1 MYNIKIKY
9 FGTLTEVRTY
19 KIPICK
25 GVKVPYRQKK
35 IKLALTMAQTIK
47 MEIKSLQTSVA
58 RTKQKIYD
66 YAKANSDE
74 FMFFVTLTFDP
85 NKVNSFDYSLVTSKM
100 TNWLRNIRKKIPSLK
115 YIGVPEQHKSGRF
128 HFHFLMSDISAILID
143 SGHKTKEGM
152 IIYNLEAYKLGF
164 STATVIQDRERV
176 SNYLSK
182 YITKDL
188 ALQTK
193 GKKRYWHSK
202 GLSLPQ
208 ESLDLIPDIE
218 DIVLSLE
225 NKASYHKKIIKGI
238 QEVNIFEHKINEN
251 IFSYSHDVLKSYNN

>member
-1 MYNIKIKY
+1 MQYNIKIKD
-9 FGTLTEVRTY
+9 FGDLQEIRTY
-19 KIPICK
+19 SIPICK
-25 GVKVPYRQKK
+25 GVKAPYRRKK
-35 IKLALTMAQTIK
+35 IKLALTMAQSIK
-47 MEIKSLQTSVA
+47 MEIKSLQTSVS

-74 FMFFVTLTFDP
+74 FVYFVTLTFNP
-85 NKVNSFDYSLVTSKM
+85 SKVDSYDYSLVTFKM
-100 TNWLRNIRKKIPSLK
+100 TNWLKNIRKKIISLK

-128 HFHFLMSDISAILID
+128 HFHFLMNDISAILMD
-143 SGHKTKEGM
+143 SGHKTKDGM
-152 IIYNLEAYKLGF
+152 SIYNLEAYKLGF
-164 STATVIQDRERV
+164 STATLIQDRERV
-176 SNYLSK
+176 SNYLCK

-208 ESLDLIPDIE
+208 ESVDLIPDIE

-225 NKASYHKKIIKGI
+225 NEASYHKKITKGI
-238 QEVNIFEHKINEN
+238 QEVNIFEHKSKDIE
-251 IFSYSHDVLKSYNN
+251 

>member
-25 GVKVPYRQKK
+25 GIKVPYRRKN
-35 IKLALTMAQTIK
+35 IKLTLTMAQAIK
-47 MEIKSLQTSVA
+47 MKIKSLNTSVS

-74 FMFFVTLTFDP
+74 LIFFSTFTFNP
-85 NKVNSFDYSLVTSKM
+85 NKINSFDYSLVTSKM

-128 HFHFLMSDISAILID
+128 HFHFLMNDISAILID
-143 SGHKTKEGM
+143 SGHKTKDGM
-152 IIYNLEAYKLGF
+152 TIYNLEAYKLGF
-164 STATVIQDRERV
+164 STATLIQDRERV
-176 SNYLSK
+176 SNYISK
-182 YITKDL
+182 YITKEL

-208 ESLDLIPDIE
+208 ESLDLIPEID

-225 NKASYHKKIIKGI
+225 NEASYHKKITKGI
-238 QEVNIFEHKINEN
+238 QEVNIFEHKSIEN
-251 IFSYSHDVLKSYNN
+251 IFRYSHDVLKSYNN

>member
-1 MYNIKIKY
+1 MLYNIKIKY

-35 IKLALTMAQTIK
+35 IKLALTMAQAIK

-58 RTKQKIYD
+58 RTKQKIFD
-66 YAKANSDE
+66 YAKTNE
-74 FMFFVTLTFDP
+74 FKFFVTFTFNP
-85 NKVNSFDYSLVTSKM
+85 EKVDSYNYSLITSKM

-115 YIGVPEQHKSGRF
+115 YIGVPERHKSGRY
-128 HFHFLMSDISAILID
+128 HFHFLMNDISAILID
-143 SGHKTKEGM
+143 SGHKTKDGM
-152 IIYNLEAYKLGF
+152 SIYNLEAYKLGF

-176 SNYLSK
+176 SNYISK
-182 YITKDL
+182 YITKEL

-208 ESLDLIPDIE
+208 ESVDLIPDIE

-225 NKASYHKKIIKGI
+225 NEASYHKKIIKGI
-238 QEVNIFEHKINEN
+238 QEVNIFEHKSKDIE
-251 IFSYSHDVLKSYNN
+251 

>member
-9 FGTLTEVRTY
+9 FGTLTEIRTY

-25 GVKVPYRQKK
+25 GVKALYRQKK
-35 IKLALTMAQTIK
+35 IKLALTMAQAIK

-58 RTKQKIYD
+58 RTKQKIFD
-66 YAKANSDE
+66 YAKTNE
-74 FMFFVTLTFDP
+74 FKFFVTFTFNP
-85 NKVNSFDYSLVTSKM
+85 EKVDSYNYSLITSKM

-115 YIGVPEQHKSGRF
+115 YIGVPERHKSGRY
-128 HFHFLMSDISAILID
+128 HFHFLMNDISAILID
-143 SGHKTKEGM
+143 SGHKTKDGM
-152 IIYNLEAYKLGF
+152 SIYNLEAYKLGF

-176 SNYLSK
+176 SNYISK
-182 YITKDL
+182 YITKEL

-208 ESLDLIPDIE
+208 ESVDLIPDIE

-225 NKASYHKKIIKGI
+225 NEASYHKKIIKGI
-238 QEVNIFEHKINEN
+238 QEVNIFEHKSKDIE
-251 IFSYSHDVLKSYNN
+251 

>member
-9 FGTLTEVRTY
+9 FGTLTEIRTY

-25 GVKVPYRQKK
+25 GVKALYRQKK
-35 IKLALTMAQTIK
+35 IKLALTMAQAIK

-58 RTKQKIYD
+58 RTKQKIFD
-66 YAKANSDE
+66 YTKTNE
-74 FMFFVTLTFDP
+74 FKFFVTFTFNP
-85 NKVNSFDYSLVTSKM
+85 EKVDSYNYSLITSKM

-115 YIGVPEQHKSGRF
+115 YIGVPERHKSGRY
-128 HFHFLMSDISAILID
+128 HFHFLMNDISAILID
-143 SGHKTKEGM
+143 SGHKTKDGM
-152 IIYNLEAYKLGF
+152 SIYNLEAYKLGF

-176 SNYLSK
+176 SNYISK
-182 YITKDL
+182 YITKEL

-208 ESLDLIPDIE
+208 ESVDLIPDIE

-225 NKASYHKKIIKGI
+225 NEASYHKKIIKGI
-238 QEVNIFEHKINEN
+238 QEVNIFEHKSKDIE
-251 IFSYSHDVLKSYNN
+251 

>member
-19 KIPICK
+19 KIPICN
-25 GVKVPYRQKK
+25 GVKAPYRQKK
-35 IKLALTMAQTIK
+35 IKLALTMAQAIK

-66 YAKANSDE
+66 YAKANSSDE
-74 FMFFVTLTFDP
+74 FELMFFVTLTFNP
-85 NKVNSFDYSLVTSKM
+85 SKVDSYNYNLITGKM
-100 TNWLRNIRKKIPSLK
+100 TNWLRNLRKKIPSLK

-128 HFHFLMSDISAILID
+128 HFHFLMNDISAILID
-143 SGHKTKEGM
+143 SGYRTKDGM
-152 IIYNLEAYKLGF
+152 IIYNLEAYKWGF
-164 STATVIQDRERV
+164 STATLIQDRERV
-176 SNYLSK
+176 SNYLCK

-208 ESLDLIPDIE
+208 ESVDLIPDIE

-225 NKASYHKKIIKGI
+225 NEASYHKKIIKGI
-238 QEVNIFEHKINEN
+238 QEVNIFEHKSKDIE
-251 IFSYSHDVLKSYNN
+251 